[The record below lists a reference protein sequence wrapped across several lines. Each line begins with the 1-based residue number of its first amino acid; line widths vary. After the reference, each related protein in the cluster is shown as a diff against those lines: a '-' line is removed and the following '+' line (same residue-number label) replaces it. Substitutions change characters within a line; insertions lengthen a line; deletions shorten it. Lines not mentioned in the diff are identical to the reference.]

1 MLKKKIEDDLKSAM
15 RSGEALKVS
24 VLRMVLAS
32 IANREIEVLKK
43 DVGLS
48 DEESLDILSKEL
60 KKRKDAAGEFRRG
73 GREETALKEESE
85 AKIISSYLP
94 AEISDEDLGRIVEE
108 SVREAGAGGPGDF
121 GKVMKVAMAV
131 LKGKASGDRVSDAV
145 KKALF
150 K

>member
-1 MLKKKIEDDLKSAM
+1 MLKKKIEDDLKGAM

-48 DEESLDILSKEL
+48 DEESLDVLSKEL

-94 AEISDEDLGRIVEE
+94 PEISDDDLKRVVEE
-108 SVREAGAGGPGDF
+108 SVREAGAEGPGDF
-121 GKVMKVAMAV
+121 GKVMKTAMAV

>member
-24 VLRMVLAS
+24 VLRMALAS

-48 DEESLDILSKEL
+48 NEEITDVLSKEF

-73 GREETALKEESE
+73 GREESAVKEESE
-85 AKIISSYLP
+85 AKIISDYLP
-94 AEISDEDLGRIVEE
+94 KEISDADLERVVEE

-121 GKVMKVAMAV
+121 GKVMKAAMAV
-131 LKGKASGDRVSDAV
+131 LKGKASGDRVSEAV
-145 KKALF
+145 KKALS
-150 K
+150 